1 MTIDMHPVLN
11 RIYEKIRGTK
21 NRIVLPEGN
30 DARVLRAAAA
40 ALEMDVCRPVLLGD
54 SGEVRQSA
62 RDADVDLG
70 DIEIV
75 HPVESAQFADYCDR
89 FVELRSRR
97 GKEMKRRV
105 AERMMADPLFFGAM
119 MVREGA
125 VEGAVAGAV
134 NTTANV
140 VRSALY
146 IVGLRESANTISS
159 LFLMLFENR
168 QIGCHGALLFADC
181 GVVPDPTVEQLAEIG
196 IATAAYAPLL
206 LGCPARIAM
215 ISFSTRGSAS
225 HEDVDKVRQATERLR
240 SLRPELLVDG
250 EIQVDAALVPEVAQR
265 KCPDSPLE
273 GRANILVFPDL
284 NTGNTVYKATER
296 FANADALGPVLLGLR
311 RPMNDLSRGCRWE
324 DIVGQMII
332 TARQNAPAE

>member
-1 MTIDMHPVLN
+1 MTIEMHPVLD
-11 RIYEKIRGTK
+11 RIYEKVRGTK

-30 DARVLRAAAA
+30 DRRVVQAAAA
-40 ALEMDVCRPVLLGD
+40 ALEMDVCRPLLLGD
-54 SGEVRQSA
+54 PDEA
-62 RDADVDLG
+62 RKIASDAGVELG
-70 DIEIV
+70 DIEV
-75 HPVESAQFADYCDR
+75 VTPKTSPQFSDYCDR
-89 FVELRSRR
+89 FIELRSRR

-105 AERMMADPLFFGAM
+105 AERMMEDPLFFGAM

-125 VEGAVAGAV
+125 VDGAVAGAV

-146 IVGLRESANTISS
+146 IIGLRDGVNTISS

-168 QIGCHGALLFADC
+168 ELGCDGALLFADC

-196 IATAAYAPLL
+196 AATADMAPRLL
-206 LGCPARIAM
+206 DCSARVAM
-215 ISFSTRGSAS
+215 ISFSTHGSAS
-225 HEDVDKVRQATERLR
+225 HEDVDKVKQATERLR
-240 SLRPELLVDG
+240 SDRPDLLVDG
-250 EIQVDAALVPEVAQR
+250 EIQVDAALVSDVAQR

-273 GRANILVFPDL
+273 GRANTLIFPDL

-296 FANADALGPVLLGLR
+296 FAGAEALGPVLLGLR
-311 RPMNDLSRGCRWE
+311 HPMNDLSRGCRWE

-332 TARQNAPAE
+332 TTRQNAPAE